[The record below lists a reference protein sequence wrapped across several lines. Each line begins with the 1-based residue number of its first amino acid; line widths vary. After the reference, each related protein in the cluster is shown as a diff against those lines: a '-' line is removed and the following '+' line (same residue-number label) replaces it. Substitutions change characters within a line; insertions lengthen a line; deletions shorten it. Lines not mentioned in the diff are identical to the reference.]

1 MTKQIAAFALVIAAA
16 VTAAMVPIHRAVP
29 ARTISVA
36 ALTAA
41 AGNLP
46 VSEFEDRSV
55 IFLTER

>member
-1 MTKQIAAFALVIAAA
+1 MIKLAAVAIVVAAA
-16 VTAAMVPIHRAVP
+16 ATAAMVPVHRAVP

-46 VSEFEDRSV
+46 TSEFQDRSV